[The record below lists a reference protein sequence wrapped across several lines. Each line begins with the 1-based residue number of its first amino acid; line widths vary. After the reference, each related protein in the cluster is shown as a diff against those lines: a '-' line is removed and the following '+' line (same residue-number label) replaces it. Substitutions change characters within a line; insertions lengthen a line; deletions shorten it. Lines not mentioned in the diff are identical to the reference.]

1 MSNYS
6 VMYLVPKHVYTSF
19 QTKKDVVMRQVVPS
33 INIRQLNN
41 ISDPGK
47 TTIQA
52 NDIYKGQ
59 QRSELNSEV
68 KVMPT
73 PTPQDGSTNTL
84 GLDGSTNSN
93 FGQSTSTGLDNFGQM
108 SEGKEYLSVPST
120 SVPTQTMSLLENQ
133 KDEVTQTEN
142 QPEGISSVSSLTQT
156 DDLSSSIIPISTHSP
171 FPVNVLENDSQSHD
185 ATTNTPQT
193 TFGGVETQTDKNTSD
208 VGVSTTNVPQN
219 LSVVNPLSSLVNIP
233 GVSRTNISTQT
244 AENNV
249 SEKDT
254 QTQQPNLTMTRVSG
268 TDIAPQKKKKTFV
281 ETRTQQPNLSV
292 ARVANIDISPSNTKA
307 GSEIGTQTVR
317 GQKVKPTQKQI
328 LSKDE
333 DIDTNFQMVED
344 ETLLSKKQVTYAPE
358 DGDKDIYEN
367 PVPSTSRP
375 TPAWDFLTTRTPLK
389 SKRTKPLGLARTRQ
403 AKDRERVLQRVRGE
417 ISTDPENTSTT
428 VATIP
433 RPSWAFQSPRVFN
446 NKKNVLG
453 FTSPLAL
460 EYHPNLKRKRILPIT
475 WKPKKSFAAD
485 TTEQDEALRR
495 EIKMKRA
502 LSRKRPMGIAQ
513 AKREAEELKNKL
525 DEKAKLLEIKRK
537 RALSRKRPMGIAQ
550 AQQELERNE
559 AKKLENKNRAPP
571 LDDDDSPMPVI
582 ERQRQHPPPLKDDDD
597 PMSIVG
603 LSHVKMSDVSGRKA
617 RRKMSAVMREHDKNK
632 LEKKTKAKWITSKT
646 FERVGRRGR
655 EVKTKKIKK

>member
-19 QTKKDVVMRQVVPS
+19 QTKKDVTRQVVPS

-171 FPVNVLENDSQSHD
+171 FPVNVLENDPQSHD
-185 ATTNTPQT
+185 ATTNTPQM

-268 TDIAPQKKKKTFV
+268 TDIAPQKKKKNF
-281 ETRTQQPNLSV
+281 RGNK
-292 ARVANIDISPSNTKA
+292 NT
-307 GSEIGTQTVR
+307 
-317 GQKVKPTQKQI
+317 
-328 LSKDE
+328 
-333 DIDTNFQMVED
+333 
-344 ETLLSKKQVTYAPE
+344 
-358 DGDKDIYEN
+358 
-367 PVPSTSRP
+367 
-375 TPAWDFLTTRTPLK
+375 TT
-389 SKRTKPLGLARTRQ
+389 
-403 AKDRERVLQRVRGE
+403 
-417 ISTDPENTSTT
+417 
-428 VATIP
+428 
-433 RPSWAFQSPRVFN
+433 
-446 NKKNVLG
+446 
-453 FTSPLAL
+453 
-460 EYHPNLKRKRILPIT
+460 
-475 WKPKKSFAAD
+475 KSFCCKGCKHRYFTFKHKSWFRDWNTDCAC
-485 TTEQDEALRR
+485 
-495 EIKMKRA
+495 
-502 LSRKRPMGIAQ
+502 
-513 AKREAEELKNKL
+513 AK
-525 DEKAKLLEIKRK
+525 
-537 RALSRKRPMGIAQ
+537 S
-550 AQQELERNE
+550 
-559 AKKLENKNRAPP
+559 
-571 LDDDDSPMPVI
+571 
-582 ERQRQHPPPLKDDDD
+582 
-597 PMSIVG
+597 
-603 LSHVKMSDVSGRKA
+603 
-617 RRKMSAVMREHDKNK
+617 
-632 LEKKTKAKWITSKT
+632 
-646 FERVGRRGR
+646 
-655 EVKTKKIKK
+655 